1 MHVCPLHLLTVLITY
16 FVNIMIHLPVFTKIK
31 RVTLFETQCRSWY
44 IDELWQLLAA
54 NHKLLLK
61 RASIVV
67 WIRDGAVA

>member
-1 MHVCPLHLLTVLITY
+1 
-16 FVNIMIHLPVFTKIK
+16 MIHLPVFTKIK